1 MLLYET
7 MTTVKWV
14 NKKFRNI
21 LKLLFIKTLEKK
33 TNSCN
38 MYVVRPPS
46 ALILADLHNFVLAE
60 SFLFYRFQNL
70 TLIKLK
76 RAYLFFLVKL
86 QTFPPFL
93 KGSHQKEVSL
103 IFYHFCLK
111 SHNYVILRHL
121 IIFLF

>member
-33 TNSCN
+33 PNSCN

-46 ALILADLHNFVLAE
+46 ALILAGLHNFVLAE

-70 TLIKLK
+70 TLIKLIKKNLPLFPCEIANISSLFK
-76 RAYLFFLVKL
+76 RQPSKRGVSYFL
-86 QTFPPFL
+86 
-93 KGSHQKEVSL
+93 S
-103 IFYHFCLK
+103 
-111 SHNYVILRHL
+111 
-121 IIFLF
+121 FLFQKS